1 MASTAKNLINSVPHT
16 AATTFAFSSV
26 FNLLLCYILS
36 STYQSWL
43 WLPWPSLS
51 SGESQEPV
59 KPPRLKKLA
68 RQQSKQV
75 NRIII
80 IIIILIIIIIIYLAR
95 QQSKQVNLHHQI
107 FLFNFLTIYGNWKII
122 LQNLEKYM
130 LFVIYW
136 QFRAAM
142 YKLNV
147 IMSSLLMKCVYLH
160 AKRNSVVLFL

>member
-1 MASTAKNLINSVPHT
+1 MNCTRMILRKGWIHPIYSAKLSSCKMASTAKNLINSVPHT

-80 IIIILIIIIIIYLAR
+80 IILIIKIIIYLAR
-95 QQSKQVNLHHQI
+95 QQSKQVNRIHCPIKYFFQ
-107 FLFNFLTIYGNWKII
+107 FFNHLRQLKNYFKKLGKIYFICNRLTI
-122 LQNLEKYM
+122 
-130 LFVIYW
+130 
-136 QFRAAM
+136 
-142 YKLNV
+142 
-147 IMSSLLMKCVYLH
+147 
-160 AKRNSVVLFL
+160 

>member
-1 MASTAKNLINSVPHT
+1 MNCTRMILRKGWIHPIYSAKLSSCKMASTAKNLINSVPHT

-95 QQSKQVNLHHQI
+95 QQSKQVNLPHQI
-107 FLFNFLTIYGNWKII
+107 FFSIFNHLRQLKNYFTKFGKIYVICNILTI
-122 LQNLEKYM
+122 
-130 LFVIYW
+130 
-136 QFRAAM
+136 
-142 YKLNV
+142 
-147 IMSSLLMKCVYLH
+147 
-160 AKRNSVVLFL
+160 